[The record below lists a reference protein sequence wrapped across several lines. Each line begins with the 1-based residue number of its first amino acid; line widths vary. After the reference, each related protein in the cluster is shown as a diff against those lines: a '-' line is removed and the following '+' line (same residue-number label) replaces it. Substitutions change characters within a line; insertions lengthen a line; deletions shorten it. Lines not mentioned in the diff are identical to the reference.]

1 MVVPVF
7 NEEGSVGELA
17 RRLVAVLETMGT
29 TWEVIFVDDGSRD
42 RTVEILR
49 QANLQEPRVKLVR
62 FRRNFG
68 QTAALAAGFDFA
80 AGEIVVTMDGDL
92 QNDPADI
99 PRLVAKIGEGFDL
112 VNGWR
117 VKRQDTFLTRRLPSM
132 IANSLIS
139 FITGVKLHDYGCTL
153 KAFRHEVAKHV
164 SLYGELHRFI
174 PAIASGMGVEVAE
187 IPVNHHPR
195 TTGKSKY
202 GLFRTVKVLLDLITV
217 KFLLSYSTRPI
228 HIFGLIG
235 LVSAAFGVVIGGWLS
250 YQRLFQGV
258 PLANRPILFLAVLLV
273 IVGVQFVTMG
283 LLAELQTRIYHES
296 KKRPTYMVRE
306 TPRLCDDQVP
316 GDQGHARH
324 PPRGDA
330 ALAARRAVVPR
341 GVRPLRLQRDPP
353 ADLRGDHAVRARPRG
368 LERHR
373 REGDVHVPR
382 QGRQLPDAAPGG
394 DRRGRSRLSRGQPR
408 RRGGAV
414 KLWYAGPM
422 FRYERPQKGRF
433 RQFHQIGAEL
443 FGVAGPEADAELLQM
458 VHATIAALGVPG
470 LSLQI
475 NSLGDAECRPA
486 FRQAL
491 IEYFRPLAPQLCEN
505 CRRRLETNPLR
516 ILDCKAEGCRALR
529 AGAPDS
535 REFLCD
541 PCREHFAAVC
551 GLLDAAAVPY
561 VVNPGDGPRA
571 GLLHPH
577 DLRADLDRPG
587 RPGHG
592 GRGRA
597 LRPARRGVR
606 RRGDSGARLRARGR
620 AAAAAAA
627 RGRGGRGAAPGLP
640 GGARGCGAP
649 RDLALARRTAPARG
663 GRRVGLRGAQPQ
675 EPAAARGPPAGAS
688 RGDRRGERD
697 SRPARFSCGT

>member
-1 MVVPVF
+1 MASAGVGVPDLNGAAAAGTMRPMETSANPWSLGISVVVPVF

-17 RRLVAVLETMGT
+17 RRLVAVLEAMGT
-29 TWEVIFVDDGSRD
+29 TWEVVFVDDGSRD

-49 QANLQEPRVKLVR
+49 QANLLEPRVKLVR

-235 LVSAAFGVVIGGWLS
+235 LMSAAVGVGIGGWLS
-250 YQRLFQGV
+250 YQRLFQNV

-306 TPRLCDDQVP
+306 TL
-316 GDQGHARH
+316 
-324 PPRGDA
+324 
-330 ALAARRAVVPR
+330 
-341 GVRPLRLQRDPP
+341 
-353 ADLRGDHAVRARPRG
+353 G
-368 LERHR
+368 L
-373 REGDVHVPR
+373 
-382 QGRQLPDAAPGG
+382 
-394 DRRGRSRLSRGQPR
+394 
-408 RRGGAV
+408 
-414 KLWYAGPM
+414 
-422 FRYERPQKGRF
+422 
-433 RQFHQIGAEL
+433 
-443 FGVAGPEADAELLQM
+443 
-458 VHATIAALGVPG
+458 
-470 LSLQI
+470 
-475 NSLGDAECRPA
+475 
-486 FRQAL
+486 
-491 IEYFRPLAPQLCEN
+491 
-505 CRRRLETNPLR
+505 
-516 ILDCKAEGCRALR
+516 
-529 AGAPDS
+529 
-535 REFLCD
+535 
-541 PCREHFAAVC
+541 
-551 GLLDAAAVPY
+551 
-561 VVNPGDGPRA
+561 
-571 GLLHPH
+571 
-577 DLRADLDRPG
+577 
-587 RPGHG
+587 
-592 GRGRA
+592 
-597 LRPARRGVR
+597 
-606 RRGDSGARLRARGR
+606 
-620 AAAAAAA
+620 
-627 RGRGGRGAAPGLP
+627 
-640 GGARGCGAP
+640 
-649 RDLALARRTAPARG
+649 
-663 GRRVGLRGAQPQ
+663 
-675 EPAAARGPPAGAS
+675 
-688 RGDRRGERD
+688 
-697 SRPARFSCGT
+697 

>member
-1 MVVPVF
+1 MTAPAGLGAPDLNGAAAAGTMRPMETAANPWSLGISVVIPVF

-49 QANLQEPRVKLVR
+49 QANQQEPRVKLVR

-153 KAFRHEVAKHV
+153 KAFRHEVAKSV

-235 LVSAAFGVVIGGWLS
+235 LVSAAAGVVIGGWLS
-250 YQRLFQGV
+250 FQRLFQGV
-258 PLANRPILFLAVLLV
+258 PLSNRPILFLAVLLV

-296 KKRPTYMVRE
+296 QKRPTYTVRE
-306 TPRLCDDQVP
+306 TL
-316 GDQGHARH
+316 
-324 PPRGDA
+324 
-330 ALAARRAVVPR
+330 
-341 GVRPLRLQRDPP
+341 
-353 ADLRGDHAVRARPRG
+353 G
-368 LERHR
+368 L
-373 REGDVHVPR
+373 
-382 QGRQLPDAAPGG
+382 
-394 DRRGRSRLSRGQPR
+394 
-408 RRGGAV
+408 
-414 KLWYAGPM
+414 
-422 FRYERPQKGRF
+422 
-433 RQFHQIGAEL
+433 
-443 FGVAGPEADAELLQM
+443 
-458 VHATIAALGVPG
+458 
-470 LSLQI
+470 
-475 NSLGDAECRPA
+475 
-486 FRQAL
+486 
-491 IEYFRPLAPQLCEN
+491 
-505 CRRRLETNPLR
+505 
-516 ILDCKAEGCRALR
+516 
-529 AGAPDS
+529 
-535 REFLCD
+535 
-541 PCREHFAAVC
+541 
-551 GLLDAAAVPY
+551 
-561 VVNPGDGPRA
+561 
-571 GLLHPH
+571 
-577 DLRADLDRPG
+577 
-587 RPGHG
+587 
-592 GRGRA
+592 
-597 LRPARRGVR
+597 
-606 RRGDSGARLRARGR
+606 
-620 AAAAAAA
+620 
-627 RGRGGRGAAPGLP
+627 
-640 GGARGCGAP
+640 
-649 RDLALARRTAPARG
+649 
-663 GRRVGLRGAQPQ
+663 
-675 EPAAARGPPAGAS
+675 
-688 RGDRRGERD
+688 
-697 SRPARFSCGT
+697 